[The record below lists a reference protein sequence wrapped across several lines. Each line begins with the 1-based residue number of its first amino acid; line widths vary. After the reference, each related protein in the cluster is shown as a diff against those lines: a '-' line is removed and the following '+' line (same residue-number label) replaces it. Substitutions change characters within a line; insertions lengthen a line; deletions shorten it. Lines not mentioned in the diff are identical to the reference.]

1 MKGNIS
7 MKLSLNVLQ
16 VVGFARDQSAIF
28 FLTAAFLKCAAGRFL
43 GGPVFKTAFQCR
55 AYGFNLWL
63 GG

>member
-28 FLTAAFLKCAAGRFL
+28 FLTVACLECTAGNFL
-43 GGPVFKTAFQCR
+43 GGPVLKTAFQCR
-55 AYGFNLWL
+55 AYGFNL
-63 GG
+63 